1 MNPNFF
7 TIFFLLIFVS
17 GCVAKVTPSNESLDI
32 STIQTNQAQ
41 RTSQFENLVGRG
53 VIEFRWTDDKGTH
66 KEQGDLDFWKQ
77 GDSISL
83 RISKLGELIAW
94 FGGEG
99 KNFWFFDMMGDE
111 STLTIGGEQGMFN
124 DIDVALILLGLN
136 PLPEGETTVHDGIIT
151 IIDSVQRTW
160 TASFTQDGNRPLELS
175 VTKEKRVM
183 NSLHR
188 RSIRVEKEN
197 LHELHWPETGGL
209 IDFTDNQGGT
219 EVKIDFSFL
228 STLVD
233 EEPMDRVMD
242 LEYLKESLQPSKI
255 RIGT

>member
-1 MNPNFF
+1 
-7 TIFFLLIFVS
+7 V
-17 GCVAKVTPSNESLDI
+17 
-32 STIQTNQAQ
+32 
-41 RTSQFENLVGRG
+41 VGRG
-53 VIEFRWTDDKGTH
+53 VIEFRWTDDEGTH

-77 GDSISL
+77 GNSISL

-99 KNFWFFDMMGDE
+99 KNFWFFDMMGEE

-124 DIDVALILLGLN
+124 DIEVALILLGLN
-136 PLPEGETTVHDGIIT
+136 PLPEGETTAQDGIIT
-151 IIDSVQRTW
+151 VIDSVQRTW
-160 TASFTQDGNRPLELS
+160 TVSFTQDGNRPLELS

-183 NSLHR
+183 SALHR
-188 RSIRVEKEN
+188 RSIRVEKDN

-209 IDFTDNQGGT
+209 IDFTDNQGNT

-233 EEPMDRVMD
+233 EELMDRVMD
-242 LEYLKESLQPSKI
+242 LEYLKESLQPSRI
-255 RIGT
+255 RCGT